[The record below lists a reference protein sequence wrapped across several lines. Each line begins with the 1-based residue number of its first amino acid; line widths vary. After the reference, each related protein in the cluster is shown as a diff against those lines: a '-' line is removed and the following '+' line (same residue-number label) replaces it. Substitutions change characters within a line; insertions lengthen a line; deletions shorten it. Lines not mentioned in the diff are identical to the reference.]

1 MEEVTLVLQIGALV
15 AKLATLLGKMLPLTN
30 NTNTCPVLN
39 TELFMIN
46 FIPKEL

>member
-15 AKLATLLGKMLPLTN
+15 EKLETLLEKLLPLTN
-30 NTNTCPVLN
+30 DTNVCPVLN
-39 TELFMIN
+39 TELFKIN